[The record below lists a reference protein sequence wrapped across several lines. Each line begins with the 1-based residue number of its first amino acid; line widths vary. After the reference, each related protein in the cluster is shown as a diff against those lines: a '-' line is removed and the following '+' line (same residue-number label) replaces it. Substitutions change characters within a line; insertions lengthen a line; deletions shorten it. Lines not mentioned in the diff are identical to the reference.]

1 MLRLKLRQFLKVETK
16 VCTLLVTR
24 FRCVFLESDTTAER
38 PIDNYKLQFNDG
50 RLSTE
55 TKSISDILRAL
66 VILKLCTID
75 TIVDNSEKVGTVLY
89 IIQIRHTYLIN

>member
-1 MLRLKLRQFLKVETK
+1 MLRLKLYRQFLKVETIN
-16 VCTLLVTR
+16 VHTLTR
-24 FRCVFLESDTTAER
+24 FRCVFLESDKRAER
-38 PIDNYKLQFNDG
+38 PNNEEIDNYKLQFNDG

-89 IIQIRHTYLIN
+89 IIQIIC